1 MWVSG
6 VSRFDFAWL
15 SEGDF
20 RRLMPVCCPGGSGSN
35 NAVVLVG
42 DAIAALSIHF

>member
-1 MWVSG
+1 M
-6 VSRFDFAWL
+6 FAARAVAAR
-15 SEGDF
+15 SD
-20 RRLMPVCCPGGSGSN
+20 SD